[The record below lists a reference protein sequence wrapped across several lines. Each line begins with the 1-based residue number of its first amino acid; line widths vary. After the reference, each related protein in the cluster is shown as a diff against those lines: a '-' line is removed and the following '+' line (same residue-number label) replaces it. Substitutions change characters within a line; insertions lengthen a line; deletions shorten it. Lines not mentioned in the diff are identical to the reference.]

1 MKKYILFDL
10 DGTLT
15 DPKVGITKSVDY
27 ALNKFNIKVDNLDEL
42 CKFIGPPLKDAFMEY
57 YNFTEVQSEEAIKYY
72 RDYFS
77 ERGIYENFVYE
88 GLENMLKLLNDN
100 NKICIV
106 ATSKPTVFAVKI
118 LEHFNL
124 NKYFSFICGSNIDG
138 TRSKKK
144 EVIQHVIE
152 RNKIKDLSQVI
163 MVGDRKHDVY
173 GAKEIG
179 LQSVGVLYGYG
190 DYDELRNSGADY
202 IVNNIK
208 ELSNLLIQM

>member
-15 DPKVGITKSVDY
+15 DPKVGITKSVAY

-57 YNFTEVQSEEAIKYY
+57 YNFTEKESEEAIKYY

-77 ERGIYENFVYE
+77 EIGIYENIVYE
-88 GLENMLKLLNDN
+88 GLEEMLKLLNDK

-124 NKYFSFICGSNIDG
+124 NRYFSFICGSNIDG

-152 RNKIKDLSQVI
+152 RNKIKDLSHVI

-179 LQSVGVLYGYG
+179 IESIGVLYGYG
-190 DYDELRNSGADY
+190 DYEELYDNGANY
-202 IVNNIK
+202 IVNNVE
-208 ELSNLLIQM
+208 ELRKLIMEI

>member
-15 DPKVGITKSVDY
+15 DPKVGITKSVAY

-42 CKFIGPPLKDAFMEY
+42 CKFIGPSLKDAFMEY
-57 YNFTEVQSEEAIKYY
+57 YNFTEEESEEAIKYY

-77 ERGIYENFVYE
+77 EIGIYENIVYE
-88 GLENMLKLLNDN
+88 GLEEMLKLLNDK

-124 NKYFSFICGSNIDG
+124 NRYFSFICGSNIDG

-152 RNKIKDLSQVI
+152 RNKIKDLSHVI

-173 GAKEIG
+173 GAKEVG
-179 LQSVGVLYGYG
+179 LQVVGALYGYG
-190 DYDELRNSGADY
+190 NYDELYKSGADY

-208 ELSNLLIQM
+208 ELSDLLIQM